1 VQLTALD
8 WTMVVLYGVVTLTIG
23 LAVTRRAGSDT
34 REFFLSGRSLP
45 WYLLGVSLVATTFS
59 TDTPN
64 LVTDL
69 VRTGGVSQNWVWWAF
84 LLTGMLTVFF
94 YARLWRRS
102 EALTDMAFYE
112 LRYSGRPAAF
122 LRGFRA
128 VYLGLFFNTMI
139 MASVNLAAIKI
150 AGVLLGVDRTT
161 TVLVAS
167 GATALYAASAGLRGV
182 VLTDAIQFTIAIL
195 GAFAAAYYA
204 VSLPEVGGLSGL
216 LSHPEVAGKLSLLP
230 DFGDWRTAAAVF
242 IVPVAVQWWS
252 TWYPGAEP
260 GGGGY
265 VAQRILAARNEK
277 ESLLATLLFN
287 VLHYGLRPWPWI
299 IVALASLI
307 VYPDLAAIQERFPH
321 LDPSIVRHD
330 LAYPAMLVYLPSGIL
345 GVMVASL
352 AAAYMSTISTH
363 LNWGASYIVDDCY
376 RRFMVPGRDERHYV
390 TVARVVTVLLVACAA
405 AFSLWLE
412 NAYQAFQI
420 MLQVVLVA
428 CERVERDRGDADL
441 VRRGALVPVRA
452 RPVRS
457 GSLGPTGARS
467 RNHHGGMVACHPGDA
482 TDFVRALAGVLRPDP
497 AHGPGVAPGG
507 DGGSPGPRGTEP
519 HGRGTL
525 LVPGL
530 RRGVRRAVRH
540 RRAALRPDGAGPAVR
555 RGRGCRGH
563 SALPHAA
570 PRGGH
575 ALAMQGAGD
584 FHVPSALL
592 GQAAVFIL
600 FAIIVWA
607 FAREAARIVIRV
619 ALVVGVIVAVAL
631 LAGWLDRFI
640 LAQWLERIGEGVLS
654 ALEAVVGWLAR
665 AWARVR
671 AAAAGAGA

>member
-420 MLQVVLVA
+420 MLQVGAGTGLIYLLRWFWWRVSAWSEIAGMLISFGVALWFQFGPVPFDLDPSGRLVLGVGITTA
-428 CERVERDRGDADL
+428 GWLLVTLVTPPTSSERLQAFYDRIRPMG
-441 VRRGALVPVRA
+441 RGWHRVVT
-452 RPVRS
+452 V
-457 GSLGPTGARS
+457 GA
-467 RNHHGGMVACHPGDA
+467 
-482 TDFVRALAGVLRPDP
+482 PDP
-497 AHGPGVAPGG
+497 AAPSLTAAVLCWFLGCVVVYGALFGTGALLYGRTAPG
-507 DGGSPGPRGTEP
+507 
-519 HGRGTL
+519 L
-525 LVPGL
+525 L
-530 RRGVRRAVRH
+530 
-540 RRAALRPDGAGPAVR
+540 
-555 RGRGCRGH
+555 
-563 SALPHAA
+563 S
-570 PRGGH
+570 
-575 ALAMQGAGD
+575 
-584 FHVPSALL
+584 
-592 GQAAVFIL
+592 AAVAGAAAIL
-600 FAIIVWA
+600 LF
-607 FAREAARIVIRV
+607 RMLPR
-619 ALVVGVIVAVAL
+619 VGVT
-631 LAGWLDRFI
+631 R
-640 LAQWLERIGEGVLS
+640 
-654 ALEAVVGWLAR
+654 
-665 AWARVR
+665 
-671 AAAAGAGA
+671 